1 MSKHQRQDYEG
12 DAIDNQRHSAKRY
25 ERLGSPR
32 RKASPPLLPEHDGHL
47 HKVKVS
53 DEKDIEDMKVK
64 RVQEI
69 NQVKTQIKQMQQEYE
84 SKIQDTGRQ
93 AQEYQS

>member
-1 MSKHQRQDYEG
+1 
-12 DAIDNQRHSAKRY
+12 
-25 ERLGSPR
+25 
-32 RKASPPLLPEHDGHL
+32 
-47 HKVKVS
+47 
-53 DEKDIEDMKVK
+53 MKVK

-93 AQEYQS
+93 AQEYQSQYEMLKREQAQDLAEVEFFLREIKEVKQRASNNLVASLVQCHPETQRG

>member
-1 MSKHQRQDYEG
+1 
-12 DAIDNQRHSAKRY
+12 
-25 ERLGSPR
+25 
-32 RKASPPLLPEHDGHL
+32 
-47 HKVKVS
+47 
-53 DEKDIEDMKVK
+53 MKVK